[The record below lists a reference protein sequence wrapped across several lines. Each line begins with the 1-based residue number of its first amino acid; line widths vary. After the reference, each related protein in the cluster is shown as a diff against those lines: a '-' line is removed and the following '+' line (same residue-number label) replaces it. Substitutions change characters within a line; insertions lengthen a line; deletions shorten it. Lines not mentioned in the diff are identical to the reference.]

1 MSDNGF
7 YFKQTCPKVQKGIN
21 EAIELLKDSIELGK
35 DIFPNLKFKEQEDG
49 RRDVRTAII
58 ISLFKEL
65 LERVDGILIL
75 LEKHSTLNANIVLR
89 SYIEICFDL
98 RIILKN
104 TGRKMPLYYIL
115 DKRADSLEK
124 DMFAGMDITD
134 GMQDIIAFIS
144 GNTELLEIHGLNITN
159 PKDILNKTRNRKWCN
174 FGDGSIKDKTFDDKI
189 FYKFLCKETHG
200 ENSMRDN
207 FYKNDIFE
215 LRALRYPIHYEVIVS
230 LITNYMFQIVELL
243 KDEFRLEEIYST
255 KAHDIFKL
263 ANEILYNSEKHL
275 IRE

>member
-1 MSDNGF
+1 
-7 YFKQTCPKVQKGIN
+7 
-21 EAIELLKDSIELGK
+21 
-35 DIFPNLKFKEQEDG
+35 
-49 RRDVRTAII
+49 
-58 ISLFKEL
+58 
-65 LERVDGILIL
+65 
-75 LEKHSTLNANIVLR
+75 
-89 SYIEICFDL
+89 
-98 RIILKN
+98 
-104 TGRKMPLYYIL
+104 MPLYYIL

-144 GNTELLEIHGLNITN
+144 GNTELVEIHGLNIVN

-174 FGDGSIKDKTFDDKI
+174 FGDNSIKDKTFDDKI

-215 LRALRYPIHYEVIVS
+215 LRALRFPIHYEVIVS
-230 LITNYMFQIVELL
+230 LVTNYMFQIVELL
-243 KDEFRLEEIYST
+243 KDEFQLEETYST

-275 IRE
+275 IRK